1 MANQPEST
9 VEQQVGATLRGFRQ
23 ARGLSQQQVAD
34 AMVGLGFSWRQTTVA
49 KTEAAERP
57 VPVGEV
63 YALAG
68 LLGVGIH
75 DLLRIRMAPD
85 SEETGLLFDV
95 LAAQRQLERADQQ
108 VATAKAALAEAQAK
122 YDRAR
127 GVVSDDE

>member
-1 MANQPEST
+1 M
-9 VEQQVGATLRGFRQ
+9 RGFRQ

-63 YALAG
+63 VALAG

-75 DLLRIRMAPD
+75 DLLTIKLVPT
-85 SEETGLLFDV
+85 SEETALLFDV
-95 LAAQRQLERADQQ
+95 LAAQRQLERAHQQ
-108 VATAKAALAEAQAK
+108 VSTAESALAEAQAR
-122 YDRAR
+122 YDQAR

>member
-1 MANQPEST
+1 MTNQSEST

-63 YALAG
+63 VALAG

-75 DLLRIRMAPD
+75 DLLTIKQVPT
-85 SEETGLLFDV
+85 SEETALLFDV
-95 LAAQRQLERADQQ
+95 LAAQRQLERAHQQ
-108 VATAKAALAEAQAK
+108 VSTAESALAEAQAR
-122 YDRAR
+122 YDQAR
-127 GVVSDDE
+127 GVVSDDG